1 MPALRVTQ
9 PKDPQQSE
17 KGLKIIN
24 IFSDDSDQCLTM
36 TLVVGDTSIKMVPKT
51 VLNRKIRDHRH
62 NAKAPE
68 GLVEVY

>member
-1 MPALRVTQ
+1 MPALQATQ

-24 IFSDDSDQCLTM
+24 TFQYDSDQCLTM

-51 VLNRKIRDHRH
+51 VLNRTIRDHRH
-62 NAKAPE
+62 DAKAPE
-68 GLVEVY
+68 ELEEVY

>member
-1 MPALRVTQ
+1 MPAPQAIQ

-17 KGLKIIN
+17 KGLKIIKKISN
-24 IFSDDSDQCLTM
+24 DSHQCLTR
-36 TLVVGDTSIKMVPKT
+36 TLVVDYTPIRMVPKT

>member
-1 MPALRVTQ
+1 MPALQATQ

-17 KGLKIIN
+17 KGLKIIKF
-24 IFSDDSDQCLTM
+24 FSNDSHQCLTR
-36 TLVVGDTSIKMVPKT
+36 TLVVDYTPIRMVPKT